1 MSIWY
6 CAEKK
11 QGRQSEVRLRRP
23 RLVSARLG
31 DDEHLRAFL
40 LFFLGRYLFANATG
54 NRASGTL
61 IRFVQDLDK
70 VGDYAWGAATLA
82 FLFHSLDSRCRLQ
95 PGCKSLRGFVPILQV

>member
-6 CAEKK
+6 CIEKEHEK
-11 QGRQSEVRLRRP
+11 QFEVRLRRL
-23 RLVSARLG
+23 RLILAWLG

-40 LFFLGRYLFANATG
+40 LFFLGRCLFANATG
-54 NRASGTL
+54 NRAPGTL

-70 VGDYAWGAATLA
+70 VGNYAWGAATLA
-82 FLFHSLDSRCRLQ
+82 FLFHSLDSRCYLQ